1 MFNVCDRAERINWGS
16 YSYSIRDPAWF
27 LVPYT
32 ESYGSLWKP
41 YEKTIPC
48 LGNRVGSSK
57 WSKWSKM
64 VKGSFS
70 FLWPCDFELGWNS
83 LGAFLSSCAKPRADI
98 RAYTCMYTDSIF
110 HLLLELLG
118 VVEIG
123 VPSSF
128 DSVDQDGSILE
139 LLILKMILYINKL
152 SI

>member
-1 MFNVCDRAERINWGS
+1 MFNVCYR
-16 YSYSIRDPAWF
+16 F

-57 WSKWSKM
+57 LSKWSKM
-64 VKGSFS
+64 IEGSFS

-98 RAYTCMYTDSIF
+98 RAYTCMHVYIYIQIVSFTFCWNYLALWKSGF
-110 HLLLELLG
+110 HPALIPWIRMG
-118 VVEIG
+118 VYWIG
-123 VPSSF
+123 
-128 DSVDQDGSILE
+128 D
-139 LLILKMILYINKL
+139 INFKNDLFIL
-152 SI
+152 SINYRYYI